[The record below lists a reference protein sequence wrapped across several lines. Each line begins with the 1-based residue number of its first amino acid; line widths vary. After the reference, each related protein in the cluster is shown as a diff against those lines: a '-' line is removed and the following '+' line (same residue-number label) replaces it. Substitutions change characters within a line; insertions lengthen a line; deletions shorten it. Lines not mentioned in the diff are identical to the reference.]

1 MRKIVCRPAQLSSE
15 VHRKILYNPKG
26 KSFCRI
32 LLQRKNDNVMCMGN
46 QSAEAN
52 NGQNEA
58 IQNKR
63 VCSSH
68 LMDGSKDACNR
79 QIHCNKSELTSSS
92 ANTME
97 RLYPGIP
104 VHAATNWQ
112 ATTDGRISF
121 HNFLVKSRL
130 LSFDQ
135 TSRWAVLIT
144 LRWLD
149 FCSAWLDC

>member
-1 MRKIVCRPAQLSSE
+1 
-15 VHRKILYNPKG
+15 
-26 KSFCRI
+26 
-32 LLQRKNDNVMCMGN
+32 MGN

-79 QIHCNKSELTSSS
+79 LIHCNKSELTSSG

-97 RLYPGIP
+97 RLYQEYRSTP
-104 VHAATNWQ
+104 Q
-112 ATTDGRISF
+112 QTDRQQ
-121 HNFLVKSRL
+121 
-130 LSFDQ
+130 Q
-135 TSRWAVLIT
+135 TEG
-144 LRWLD
+144 
-149 FCSAWLDC
+149 